1 MEKWIMIVNPAS
13 ASESTKDT
21 WQLSLK
27 ALTEGGLEV
36 EPVLTEFAGHGID
49 LAREAADKGY
59 RNFIS
64 VGGDGTIHE
73 ILTGLLRHADAT
85 GDDLGGF
92 TLAVLPYGTGNDWIR
107 TSLIPRDMAGATRC
121 IIEGKTSR
129 EDIVRMTFDNGV
141 YCLANVGGIGLDA
154 NICYNTNNLKKRG
167 YKGEFLYKMV
177 APFSIMSQKR
187 YPVEIVCDDKPFYKG
202 KLYTA
207 VIGNGLYRGGGIHQ
221 TEDGT
226 WNDGQLELSVMGGV
240 NRIKAL
246 QRMMHALAGDF
257 PLQKD
262 ILSTRFRKMTVKPLG
277 KPHRVEVDGEIPGV
291 LPLTVEATGQQ
302 IQIIVP

>member
-1 MEKWIMIVNPAS
+1 MNKWIMIVNPAS
-13 ASESTKDT
+13 ASESTKDS

-36 EPVLTEFAGHGID
+36 EPVLTEYAGHGID

-73 ILTGLLRHADAT
+73 LLTGLLRHADAT

>member
-1 MEKWIMIVNPAS
+1 MNKWIMIVNPAS

-73 ILTGLLRHADAT
+73 LLTGLLRHADAT

-277 KPHRVEVDGEIPGV
+277 KPHRVEVDGEIPGM